1 MELGGLRQGLAQ
13 ALALGL
19 GLGTGLGS
27 RPARTLA
34 VPNSQRGHLVVVQP
48 LFESGVQIVAALVE
62 GGRPAVEARPAVE
75 HRDAVV
81 PLDL

>member
-1 MELGGLRQGLAQ
+1 MGQGLGLGL
-13 ALALGL
+13 ALALGM
-19 GLGTGLGS
+19 GTGLGS

-34 VPNSQRGHLVVVQP
+34 VPDAQRGHLVVVQP
-48 LFESGVQIVAALVE
+48 LVDSGVQIVAALVE
-62 GGRPAVEARPAVE
+62 GGRPAVEVRPAVE

>member
-1 MELGGLRQGLAQ
+1 MGQGLGLAL
-13 ALALGL
+13 ALALGM
-19 GLGTGLGS
+19 GTGLGS

-34 VPNSQRGHLVVVQP
+34 VPDAQRGHLVVVQP
-48 LFESGVQIVAALVE
+48 LGESGVQIVAALVE

-75 HRDAVV
+75 YRDAVV